1 MSTKHNSFI
10 PMSSED
16 RPQQRLYKVVNLP
29 DQPKWLDPKVELDQ
43 PLIKI
48 GRAHV

>member
-29 DQPKWLDPKVELDQ
+29 DQPKRLDPKVELIE
-43 PLIKI
+43 PLRKNYP
-48 GRAHV
+48 